1 MLIVSCHYITSLLRR
16 STKLEERDSN
26 TINSLFVS
34 FFLQVLECR
43 VCDDVFHLQGDKVP
57 RLLLC
62 GHTVCHECL
71 TRLPVQGRTLHCPF
85 DRQVTELGDSGVWGL
100 KKNFALLEL
109 LERLQTAN
117 EPLLSYESE
126 QTDESITCDENEE
139 HKASKYCTVCGTNLC
154 SNCAETIH
162 STKTLARHRLIPVS
176 ERPRDK
182 PNCPLHS
189 THVIEF
195 TCLEEDCR
203 DDSLMCIVCRDYGK
217 HLSHKHTL
225 LENEADNMR
234 CSVTNAIQHVRGF
247 AEEVSESSRKL
258 SPVIE
263 AIEGLL
269 HFSFQRSADQ
279 RQTSPFNL

>member
-1 MLIVSCHYITSLLRR
+1 MMCSTSKETKFLGCCYVDTRFVTSVSHDCLCKDGHCTVHLI
-16 STKLEERDSN
+16 D
-26 TINSLFVS
+26 
-34 FFLQVLECR
+34 
-43 VCDDVFHLQGDKVP
+43 
-57 RLLLC
+57 
-62 GHTVCHECL
+62 
-71 TRLPVQGRTLHCPF
+71 RLPTW
-85 DRQVTELGDSGVWGL
+85 EIISGVWGL
-100 KKNFALLEL
+100 KKNVALLEL

-117 EPLLSYESE
+117 EPLFSCESN
-126 QTDESITCDENEE
+126 ITCDENEE